1 MSTYAYRTE
10 ADALAALIKV
20 TRYYLPGYSRS
31 AARQRARDFLAAL
44 QASGARGMVY
54 PLGPTA
60 LWVERH
66 S

>member
-20 TRYYLPGYSRS
+20 TCHYLPGYSRR

-44 QASGARGMVY
+44 VASGQPGMVY
-54 PLGPTA
+54 PLGGA
-60 LWVERH
+60 DLWVERH
-66 S
+66 A